1 MEAFNSIMKG
11 TVSMNRTFTFTGTLV
26 FLCVGIAVAQPPMK
40 GHEGNRMPAVAP
52 FGPPGAGGG
61 GENNPPMILDV
72 VELQTLLTEIGISK
86 PVIDKA
92 VTIVRSSLTE
102 FEGKLIK
109 VQREELGIR
118 EELLKEKPDLKV
130 IQNCISRKSQ
140 VFAEIEFSQIK
151 RDIEIKALLT
161 PDEYDRWKAAT
172 KKRMKEMMPS
182 RMCKEQPDGDPA
194 PAQPKQHK

>member
-1 MEAFNSIMKG
+1 MK
-11 TVSMNRTFTFTGTLV
+11 RTCSLTGILIV
-26 FLCVGIAVAQPPMK
+26 LCVGIAVAQPSMK
-40 GHEGNRMPAVAP
+40 GHAWNRMPAVAP
-52 FGPPGAGGG
+52 FGPPGAG
-61 GENNPPMILDV
+61 ENNLPIILDV
-72 VELQTLLTEIGISK
+72 MELQTLLTEIGINK
-86 PVIDKA
+86 PTIDKA

-130 IQNCISRKSQ
+130 IQNCINRKAQ

-172 KKRMKEMMPS
+172 KKRMKEMMPPM
-182 RMCKEQPDGDPA
+182 MCKEQPDGDRMA